1 MTRSRAVSMI
11 AGGAALGLVV
21 CAAPARAEPVEVSPE
36 TVVVSPDQMSRAVD
50 VKDVRMNGDQVSG
63 KVVNNSGKPV
73 RDVQI
78 LVKYVWL
85 WNNERKPGT
94 DSPGRAVYETL
105 PGELAPGEAKEFTYR
120 PDEPLPNRRDG
131 RFEPSV
137 EVAGVTEITTQQPSP
152 LGMR

>member
-1 MTRSRAVSMI
+1 MI
-11 AGGAALGLVV
+11 AALGLVV

-105 PGELAPGEAKEFTYR
+105 PGELAPGEAKDFTYR
-120 PDEPLPNRRDG
+120 PDEPLPNRRDE
-131 RFEPSV
+131 RFEPAV

>member
-1 MTRSRAVSMI
+1 
-11 AGGAALGLVV
+11 
-21 CAAPARAEPVEVSPE
+21 
-36 TVVVSPDQMSRAVD
+36 
-50 VKDVRMNGDQVSG
+50 MNGDQVSG

-105 PGELAPGEAKEFTYR
+105 PGWRSSTAGVRRPADLPKAARRYIDRLSELCGAPIDIVSIGAS
-120 PDEPLPNRRDG
+120 RDQTIWMQDG
-131 RFEPSV
+131 PSGLAVRQREHEPSH
-137 EVAGVTEITTQQPSP
+137 P
-152 LGMR
+152 

>member
-1 MTRSRAVSMI
+1 MTRFSAVSLL
-11 AGGAALGLVV
+11 AGGAGLGLVM
-21 CAAPARAEPVEVSPE
+21 CAPPARAEPVVVSPE
-36 TVVVSPDQMSRAVD
+36 TVVVSPDQLSRAVI
-50 VKDVRMNGDQVSG
+50 VQDVRVRGDEVSG

-73 RDVQI
+73 RDVQL

-94 DSPGRAVYETL
+94 DSPGRALYETL

-120 PDEPLPNRRDG
+120 PDEPLPHRSDG
-131 RFEPSV
+131 RFEPKV
-137 EVAGVTEITTQQPSP
+137 EVAGVTEITPPQQGP